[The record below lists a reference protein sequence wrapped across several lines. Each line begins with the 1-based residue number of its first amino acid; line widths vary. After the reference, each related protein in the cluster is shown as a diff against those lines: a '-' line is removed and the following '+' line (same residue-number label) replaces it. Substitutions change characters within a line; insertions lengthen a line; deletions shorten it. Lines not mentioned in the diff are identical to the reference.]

1 MTPPT
6 PPAITVAR
14 RPLSTPHPSPAEA
27 GHSSRERRR
36 HAWNRER
43 AGPRPRGRRRGHPR
57 LCDLDGVNGR
67 LAYQG
72 YDIESLARQASF
84 EEVVWL
90 LWHGELPGEADLAA
104 FRKELIEAR
113 PSRPRS
119 SKVLKLLPKS
129 MHPMRVLQMGVALLG
144 GLDPDAE
151 DNSPEANR
159 RKATRLV
166 ARVSSLTAAFHRIR
180 IGRRPIAPRPDLS
193 HAANFLYML
202 SGRKPRVVP
211 VRAFDAA
218 LILYAEHELN
228 ASTFTARV
236 VASTLSDMHS
246 AVSAAIG
253 ALKGSLHGGA
263 GEAVMRTLEEIGQP
277 DNADDFTRRALA
289 EKRRLMGF
297 GHRVYKAGDPRAK
310 ILRTLAAKA
319 CRNSPE
325 AVWYETAIKLHEAVN
340 REKGLIPERRLLLGP
355 PLQGA
360 RNPGRPV
367 RPGHRGLPDRRLDG
381 ATSWSSTRTT
391 ASSARARTTSGPA
404 RASSGRSPPGAADAP
419 EPRPEAGRAAT
430 WCRATP
436 RPARRSR
443 SGWTRFC
450 SPTRTAPWPCSSS
463 RPWASIV

>member
-1 MTPPT
+1 MPGTESGL
-6 PPAITVAR
+6 IRGLEGVVAAT
-14 RPLSTPHPSPAEA
+14 S
-27 GHSSRERRR
+27 
-36 HAWNRER
+36 
-43 AGPRPRGRRRGHPR
+43 R

-72 YDIESLARQASF
+72 YAIESLARQASF
-84 EEVVWL
+84 EEVTWL

-104 FRKELIEAR
+104 FRKELIEAA
-113 PSRPRS
+113 PLPPEVV
-119 SKVLKLLPKS
+119 KILKLLPKT

-166 ARVSSLTAAFHRIR
+166 ARVSSLTTAFHRIR

-193 HAANFLYML
+193 HAANFLYMM

-218 LILYAEHELN
+218 LVLYAEHELN

-236 VASTLSDMHS
+236 VASTLSDAHS
-246 AVSAAIG
+246 AVSAAVG

-277 DNADDFTRRALA
+277 ENADAFTRSALA

-325 AVWYETAIKLHEAVN
+325 PVWYETAIKLHEAVN
-340 REKGLIPERRLLLGP
+340 REKGLIPNVDFYSAPLFKALGI
-355 PLQGA
+355 
-360 RNPGRPV
+360 PV
-367 RPGHRGLPDRRLDG
+367 DLFVPVI
-381 ATSWSSTRTT
+381 AV
-391 ASSARARTTSGPA
+391 
-404 RASSGRSPPGAADAP
+404 
-419 EPRPEAGRAAT
+419 
-430 WCRATP
+430 
-436 RPARRSR
+436 SR
-443 SGWTRFC
+443 IAGWTANLLEQYQDNRLI
-450 SPTRTAPWPCSSS
+450 
-463 RPWASIV
+463 RPRADYTGPGPRELRPIAARGG